1 MVFQKGSNLGLLKEV
16 SILNKGMRMPEGPGE
31 SIGVKNKVLKK
42 KKMQRRDACSKD
54 TGTNIKNSQEQ
65 KLKQFKQL
73 ITSPAS

>member
-31 SIGVKNKVLKK
+31 SSGVKNKVLKK

-54 TGTNIKNSQEQ
+54 TGTNIK
-65 KLKQFKQL
+65 KL
-73 ITSPAS
+73 P

>member
-42 KKMQRRDACSKD
+42 KKKCKGEMHVQR
-54 TGTNIKNSQEQ
+54 IQEP
-65 KLKQFKQL
+65 
-73 ITSPAS
+73 T

>member
-31 SIGVKNKVLKK
+31 SSGVKNKVLK

-54 TGTNIKNSQEQ
+54 TGTNIKNSQGQ